1 MGARSYR
8 IVSQIWRYCRRTRS
22 SRVSPSALILASTT
36 RASRP
41 RPWSTSQRGLSGIQ
55 GSSTMDAAP
64 QAICSRLGRRHDQ
77 VLVSLKEAYVM
88 PAPVM
93 APT

>member
-1 MGARSYR
+1 M
-8 IVSQIWRYCRRTRS
+8 
-22 SRVSPSALILASTT
+22 SPSALTLASTT

-55 GSSTMDAAP
+55 GSRAMEATP
-64 QAICSRLGRRHDQ
+64 QATCSRLGSRHDQ
-77 VLVSLKEAYVM
+77 VLLSLKEPYVTLA
-88 PAPVM
+88 PAT